1 MRPNC
6 YIDFD
11 GTIVSN
17 KKRLYQFFL
26 DHIPDQFK
34 NCLTEDEFWLLKR
47 MQINEIDWLNN
58 VFKIEID
65 RNTYDAQKIN
75 EIESETYLQLDYLID
90 PSKEALRKIGEK
102 YNVVLVSRR
111 TNADALRKEIN
122 ELEITKYLD
131 KIIIVPHDN
140 STKSE
145 HIRRA
150 LQVHDG
156 DILIGDTEDDIACG
170 MKLGIVTYFVKTGIR
185 SEWIVKKFQY
195 SRIKIVD
202 SIVNIL

>member
-26 DHIPDQFK
+26 DHIPEQFK

-47 MQINEIDWLNN
+47 MRINEIDWLNN
-58 VFKIEID
+58 VFKAEID
-65 RNTYDAQKIN
+65 RNRYDAQKVK
-75 EIESETYLQLDYLID
+75 EIESEIYLQLDYLID
-90 PSKEALRKIGEK
+90 PSEEALKKIKEQ

-111 TNADALRKEIN
+111 TNADALRKEIDR
-122 ELEITKYLD
+122 LGVSKYL
-131 KIIIVPHDN
+131 KNIIIGPHDN
-140 STKSE
+140 TAKSE
-145 HIRRA
+145 YIRRMEH
-150 LQVHDG
+150 VHDE
-156 DILIGDTEDDIACG
+156 DILIGDTEDDIVSG
-170 MKLGIVTYFVKTGIR
+170 KELGITTYFVKSGIR

-195 SRIKIVD
+195 PKIKIVD
-202 SIVNIL
+202 SIVNVL